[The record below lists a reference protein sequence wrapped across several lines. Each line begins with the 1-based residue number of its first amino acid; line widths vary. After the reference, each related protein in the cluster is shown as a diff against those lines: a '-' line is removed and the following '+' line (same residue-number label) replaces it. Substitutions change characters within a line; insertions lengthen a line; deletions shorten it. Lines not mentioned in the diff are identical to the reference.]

1 MDVLSQIE
9 QWPTPAVGA
18 AVVTAEGVVASHGD
32 LDRAV
37 RLGSVT
43 STLTALAILIAAEEG
58 IVGLGEAA
66 GPPGSS
72 IRHLLGHCGGLA
84 PQHRRLLTEPG
95 TRRIYSHA
103 GLELLAD
110 IVARRSDMDFASY
123 VDEALVEPLGLERTS
138 VQGSAAH
145 GGEASVRDMAAVLGT
160 LLRPAPGIIA
170 RETRVQLASPVC
182 PGIAGMVP
190 GFGFHDPNPWGLG
203 VEIKGAKHHHWTG
216 RHNSAGTFGSMGSH
230 GAWWWLDPS
239 AGCALV
245 VLGDGEEG
253 LWRGSAW
260 PELSD
265 EVIGRYSLASVQ

>member
-1 MDVLSQIE
+1 MEALSQID

-18 AVVTAEGVVASHGD
+18 AVVTADGIVASHGN

-43 STLTALAILIAAEEG
+43 STLTALAVLIAAEEG
-58 IVGLGEAA
+58 IVGLGEPA

-72 IRHLLGHCGGLA
+72 IRHLLGHCGGPA
-84 PQHRRLLTEPG
+84 PDHRRLLTEPG

-103 GLELLAD
+103 GFELLAD
-110 IVARRSDMDFASY
+110 VVARRSEMAFSRY

-145 GGEASVRDMAAVLGT
+145 GGGASVRDLCTVLGA
-160 LLRPAPGIIA
+160 LLRPTPGVIA
-170 RETRVQLASPVC
+170 RETRVQLVSPVC
-182 PGIAGMVP
+182 PGIAGVVP

-203 VEIKGAKHHHWTG
+203 VELKGAKVDHWTG
-216 RHNSAGTFGSMGSH
+216 RANSAATFGVMGSN
-230 GAWWWLDPS
+230 GCWWWLDPV

-245 VLGDGEEG
+245 VLGDGGDG
-253 LWRGSAW
+253 LHPAGG
-260 PELSD
+260 PTLSD
-265 EVIGRYSLASVQ
+265 AVIGQIALSAV